1 MGKTLKSVF
10 IALALSIPMAGD
22 AQNESEDFQLKR
34 MGSHYG
40 FTASLNGGGE
50 ATILLESGIHVMFID
65 SAFAFS
71 NKDLLGLEMIPN
83 CDKENMNL
91 GGHTYNI
98 THKAKGRI
106 RIGRDL
112 SYKGEIFILPGY
124 ADGYEVALPIQNLH
138 WQTDRNSRIV
148 ELDFDRK
155 ILRMVNRKT
164 VKRETEDFAK
174 MKINTDTYLK
184 MPAVRT
190 TLSIL
195 EGGRTRTLDGNFV
208 LDLGNAA
215 FLFLLHQ
222 SKAVQDFRTANSDIS
237 FQQARNKKGD
247 IVAEAVVAD
256 SCSLCGLEF
265 GKSVVAITKA
275 LPRFTAD
282 GNIGLKFFDGSIVI
296 FDFAKSLLYIKQK
309 GTPQ

>member
-1 MGKTLKSVF
+1 MKSVIIAF
-10 IALALSIPMAGD
+10 ALALPMAGA
-22 AQNESEDFQLKR
+22 AQAGSEEFQLKR

-50 ATILLESGIHVMFID
+50 TTILLESGIHVMLID

-71 NKDLLGLEMIPN
+71 NKDLLGLEIVPN
-83 CDKENMNL
+83 RDKESMNL
-91 GGHTYNI
+91 GGHTYDI
-98 THKAKGRI
+98 THKAKGEI

-112 SYKGEIFILPGY
+112 SYKGEIFILPNY
-124 ADGYEVALPIQNLH
+124 ADGYEVALPIQNLR

-148 ELDFDRK
+148 ALDFDSK
-155 ILRMVNRKT
+155 TLWMVSRKT
-164 VKRETEDFAK
+164 VKRETEGFAK

-195 EGGRTRTLDGNFV
+195 EGGKTRTLDGNFV

-222 SKAVQDFRTANSDIS
+222 SKAVQDFRAANPDIS
-237 FQQARNKKGD
+237 LQQARNKKGD

-282 GNIGLKFFDGSIVI
+282 GDIGLKFFDGSTVI
-296 FDFAKSLLYIKQK
+296 FDFGKSLLYIKQK
-309 GTPQ
+309 GKSQ